1 MTGYRT
7 RSPALERSISWLQRA
22 FLRPPEEALITYAW
36 KATTRV
42 VSLAAVSVSPR
53 NASPVERR
61 YVGLQL
67 RFHNFNILRLIK

>member
-1 MTGYRT
+1 MTGYRP
-7 RSPALERSISWLQRA
+7 RSPARA